1 MSGIEL
7 SIRFDGGAGLSS
19 NFNRI
24 LTILKETSN
33 VKKIKWQCYGNYEG
47 FLTYPTNLMGFN
59 TDTELFSKVYEE
71 YDKSN
76 NEILESRL
84 SLNWGANLE
93 QKITGT
99 NAANFYGPN
108 RHLLKEYNSLYLNY
122 FKLLPNIKDIIDEK
136 KKILRGENSCVIGIL
151 IRNSGNYA
159 LANEQPKKKMPSHNE
174 YFDLINS
181 ISESNQRY
189 FLCIDN
195 IHDLELYKQL
205 YPNSYFTQIRRSL
218 SPLDKEPHIKTTGS
232 YEDFINSLI
241 EVYLLSAC
249 DKLVHCLSNM
259 ATTSLILNLDQE
271 SFPLL

>member
-19 NFNRI
+19 NFNRM

-33 VKKIKWQCYGNYEG
+33 IKKIKWQCYGNYEG

-76 NEILESRL
+76 DEVLESRL
-84 SLNWGANLE
+84 SLNWGVNLE
-93 QKITGT
+93 PKITGT
-99 NAANFYGPN
+99 NAANFYGTN
-108 RHLLKEYNSLYLNY
+108 RHLLKEYNSIYIHY
-122 FKLLPNIKDIIDEK
+122 FKLLPNIKAIINEQI
-136 KKILRGENSCVIGIL
+136 KILRGENKSVIGIL

-174 YFDLINS
+174 YFNLINS
-181 ISESNQRY
+181 ISDSNQRY

-195 IHDLELYKQL
+195 IQDLELYKQL

-271 SFPLL
+271 SFPLI